1 MGWDGMGI
9 AWDWDE
15 DAMGIPWGGNGMGWG
30 YCGVTIG
37 MGRRMQWGY
46 CGVGMGWEWVYSGGG
61 MGWGCHRDTVGL
73 GWDGMWR
80 TPVGGSLHGV
90 SPPNRVSHHPPPHR
104 VDGKDASYESRL
116 EHKRDLCRNGIV
128 GHLRG
133 GQEPPHKVR
142 TPPSAPPRAP
152 RGC

>member
-1 MGWDGMGI
+1 M
-9 AWDWDE
+9 
-15 DAMGIPWGGNGMGWG
+15 
-30 YCGVTIG
+30 
-37 MGRRMQWGY
+37 
-46 CGVGMGWEWVYSGGG
+46 
-61 MGWGCHRDTVGL
+61 
-73 GWDGMWR
+73 
-80 TPVGGSLHGV
+80 

-142 TPPSAPPRAP
+142 TPPSAPPPSPPPPLPLPACRRRPLPHSLAAA
-152 RGC
+152 G